1 MATQPRAVYPAQNLT
16 GAMALTEPSMPPP
29 SKCPPVLT
37 LNMGV
42 PTGMDWDELR
52 AVPFTIK
59 SCIFLSF
66 MPSMC
71 VLDCVMD
78 LRSKLVSE

>member
-1 MATQPRAVYPAQNLT
+1 MATQLREVYWTQNLT
-16 GAMALTEPSMPPP
+16 GAIEPSMLPHSKFPPI
-29 SKCPPVLT
+29 LT

-42 PTGMDWDELR
+42 STGMDWDELR
-52 AVPFTIK
+52 VVPFTIK
-59 SCIFLSF
+59 NCIFLSF

-71 VLDCVMD
+71 VLNCIMD

>member
-1 MATQPRAVYPAQNLT
+1 MQPREVYWAQNLT
-16 GAMALTEPSMPPP
+16 GAVALIETSMPAHSKFPP
-29 SKCPPVLT
+29 ILT

-42 PTGMDWDELR
+42 PTGIDWDELR

-59 SCIFLSF
+59 NCIFPSF

-71 VLDCVMD
+71 VLDCIMD
-78 LRSKLVSE
+78 LHSKLVSE